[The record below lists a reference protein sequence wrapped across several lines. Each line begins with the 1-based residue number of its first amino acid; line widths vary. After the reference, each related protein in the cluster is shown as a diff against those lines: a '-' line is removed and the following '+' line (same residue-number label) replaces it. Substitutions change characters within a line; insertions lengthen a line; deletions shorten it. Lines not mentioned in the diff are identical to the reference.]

1 MSGFARG
8 EPARERGPSA
18 DCSPVEGG
26 LRALLAAREERAW
39 LQKYLLG
46 AFSGLGSHC
55 VAQISLNIP
64 GWPKRL
70 SGDER
75 ALRAGGSL
83 FLRETADSARPK
95 AGFFLLNAAGAA
107 IIWVLADAGDT
118 VLVKER
124 AVRIE
129 EGPEWGR
136 VLDIDV
142 ITPVGPLS
150 RPAAGIAAR
159 RCFLCGREAKVCA
172 RTQAH
177 PVRELRGEARRLIRL
192 ASFEG
197 GG

>member
-1 MSGFARG
+1 MSGFAGG
-8 EPARERGPSA
+8 EPARERGQSA
-18 DCSPVEGG
+18 DCLSAEDG
-26 LRALLAAREERAW
+26 LRSLLAAREERAW

-70 SGDER
+70 SGDEC
-75 ALRAGGSL
+75 ALRAGGSF
-83 FLRETADSARPK
+83 FLRETAGIARPQ

-107 IIWVLADAGDT
+107 IIWALADTGGA

-136 VLDIDV
+136 LLDIDV
-142 ITPVGPLS
+142 ITPVGSLS
-150 RPAAGIAAR
+150 RSAAGIAAR
-159 RCFLCGREAKVCA
+159 RCFFCGREAKVCA
-172 RTQAH
+172 KAQAH
-177 PVRELRGEARRLIRL
+177 PVRELRDEAQRLMRL
-192 ASFEG
+192 AFFEG